1 MCIRDRVCEIIKSI
15 KGFDTKSIEEIKE
28 RWTELDY
35 LYSKEIKINSGD
47 DSIIGVNEGIDSEGA
62 LLIKQGR
69 RVKRIISGQ
78 IEL

>member
-1 MCIRDRVCEIIKSI
+1 M
-15 KGFDTKSIEEIKE
+15 
-28 RWTELDY
+28 
-35 LYSKEIKINSGD
+35 YSKEIKINSGD